1 MGDSMR
7 RRDFITILGGAAAT
21 QVIRPG
27 SLPAATSPKRPI
39 IGIPALLGRSKIGA
53 AFRAVFLKGLQ
64 DLGYVVDRDLDIQ
77 FRLANGDWDRWPA
90 VVEEVIQLKPDV
102 IFAYATVD
110 AVGARKATST
120 IPIVCAAL
128 ADAVRLG
135 LIASEARPGG
145 NVTGIMPYVA
155 GLPAKQIELAREIVP
170 GVSTVGLLTN
180 LKDPKAPPQ
189 VPDLEAAAQAV
200 GLKSVAADVNRP
212 EDIEVALRELANK
225 RVDVVIVLETSLLLV
240 NCEEIA
246 AAALAM
252 RLPTVYGYREHVV
265 AGGLISYGVDLRWC
279 FHRSAYFVHKIL
291 RGAAPGDLPIEFPTQ
306 FPLSIN
312 LKTAKELGLTVP
324 PSVLSRADE
333 VIE

>member
-1 MGDSMR
+1 MKR
-7 RRDFITILGGAAAT
+7 REFITIFGGAAAT
-21 QVIRPG
+21 GVIRPRMVRAG
-27 SLPAATSPKRPI
+27 TSSRLPI
-39 IGIPALLGRSKIGA
+39 IALA
-53 AFRAVFLKGLQ
+53 AFVPVSKVVEPYVGFLGQFPQGLQ

-135 LIASEARPGG
+135 LIASDARPGG
-145 NVTGIMPYVA
+145 NVTGIAPYVA
-155 GLPAKQIELAREIVP
+155 GLPAKQIELAREMVP
-170 GVSTVGLLTN
+170 GASTVGLLTN
-180 LKDPKAPPQ
+180 SKDPKARPQ
-189 VPDLEAAAQAV
+189 VPELEAAGRAI
-200 GLKSVAADVNRP
+200 GLKIVAADVNRP
-212 EDIEVALRELANK
+212 EDIEAAIRELANK
-225 RVDVVIVLETSLLLV
+225 RVDVMVVLETTLLV
-240 NCEEIA
+240 TFSPEIGT
-246 AAALAM
+246 AALAM
-252 RLPTVYGYREHVV
+252 RLPTVCGYREHVV
-265 AGGLISYGVDLRWC
+265 AGALIGYGVDLRWC
-279 FHRSAYFVHKIL
+279 YRRSAYFVDKIL
-291 RGAAPGDLPIEFPTQ
+291 RGAAPSDLPIELPTH